1 MCDDDSPAVTMPNT
15 TEPGFET
22 LYAELRRLARREV
35 FKGGAA
41 GQMSATTRLHEAYL
55 RCCACC
61 CACF

>member
-1 MCDDDSPAVTMPNT
+1 MPNT

-22 LYAELRRLARREV
+22 LFAELRRLARREV

-61 CACF
+61 CACC